1 MYITLDEAPGFRM
14 TFLTIQK
21 FMEMQSLGLA
31 SLCLGG
37 YHNLAVLYFGE
48 FIKIKWL
55 ENKQPQKQEF
65 YPISS
70 NKEKDLE
77 AVRGLLR
84 VSCWHQFSHN
94 NIASLS
100 WQEW

>member
-14 TFLTIQK
+14 TFLTVQK

-48 FIKIKWL
+48 FIKIK
-55 ENKQPQKQEF
+55 
-65 YPISS
+65 
-70 NKEKDLE
+70 
-77 AVRGLLR
+77 
-84 VSCWHQFSHN
+84 
-94 NIASLS
+94 
-100 WQEW
+100 